1 MTTHR
6 ISTDFYEHS
15 YTLIAVHCSLA
26 DYQLAYQLNS
36 KTYTKFKR
44 IQDIDFYNN
53 SISFSTYEWEDQ
65 KKDMLWN
72 LVSNTSGIIAS
83 ETNNNTLFDK
93 ETPILINYLI
103 PERKK
108 TDYFIKID
116 GELMQKDT
124 TDILNEINKIP
135 QIITAYTIEP
145 NQLKSRNNLIL

>member
-15 YTLIAVHCSLA
+15 YTLIAVHCALA

-36 KTYTKFKR
+36 QTATKFKR

-72 LVSNTSGIIAS
+72 LVSNTSDIIAS
-83 ETNNNTLFDK
+83 EINNNTLFDK
-93 ETPILINYLI
+93 ENPVIINYLI

-108 TDYFIKID
+108 TDNFIKID
-116 GELMQKDT
+116 GQLMQKDT
-124 TDILNEINKIP
+124 TDILNEINKIS